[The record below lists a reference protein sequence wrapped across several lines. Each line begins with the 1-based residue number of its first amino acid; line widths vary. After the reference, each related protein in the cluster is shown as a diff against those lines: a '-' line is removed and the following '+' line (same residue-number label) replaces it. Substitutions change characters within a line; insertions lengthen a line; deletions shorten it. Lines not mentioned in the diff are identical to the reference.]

1 MKARLKNRKPS
12 MERRPVEGQKTQTGR
27 RSLRKRKLQTERR
40 SESMTLILDSAEA
53 EFAEKGYNGATL
65 ASVAQVAGVDTSLM
79 RYYFGDKERLFEA
92 VFRRRGPTINK
103 LRVEAFAKYE
113 TEVGGKIT
121 LEGVIYTF
129 IRPGLELSIND
140 EGWRNYDRIVAY
152 VNSSGGELRRLMS
165 EVFDST
171 SHQLLNYL
179 RKLLPHAK
187 EKEIYWGYHFL
198 SGGFTFSLGQT
209 GRIDV
214 ISGGMVSSR
223 DLGAILERLPI
234 VFAAGIRALCDRK
247 RQSIRS

>member
-1 MKARLKNRKPS
+1 MKARKRKP
-12 MERRPVEGQKTQTGR
+12 QAK
-27 RSLRKRKLQTERR
+27 RR

-92 VFRRRGPTINK
+92 VFRRRGPTINQ
-103 LRVEAFAKYE
+103 LRIEAFAKYE
-113 TEVGGKIT
+113 AEVGENMS

-165 EVFDST
+165 EVFDSS
-171 SHQLLNYL
+171 SHLLLDYL
-179 RKLLPHAK
+179 RRLLPGAK
-187 EKEIYWGYHFL
+187 EREIYWGYHFL
-198 SGGFTFSLGQT
+198 SGGLTFSLGQT

-214 ISGGMVSSR
+214 ISGGVVSSR
-223 DLGAILERLPI
+223 DIEAILERLPI
-234 VFAAGIRALCDRK
+234 VFAAGIRALCDRT
-247 RQSIRS
+247 RRPTRR

>member
-1 MKARLKNRKPS
+1 MKASSEKRKPNT
-12 MERRPVEGQKTQTGR
+12 ERRPSGEQKSQAGR
-27 RSLRKRKLQTERR
+27 RPLRKRKLQTERR
-40 SESMTLILDSAEA
+40 LESMTLILDSAEA
-53 EFAEKGYNGATL
+53 EFAQKGYNGATL

-92 VFRRRGPTINK
+92 VFRRRGPTINQ

-113 TEVGGKIT
+113 AEVGKNIT

-152 VNSSGGELRRLMS
+152 VNSSGGELSRLMS
-165 EVFDST
+165 EVFDPT
-171 SHQLLNYL
+171 SHLLLNYL
-179 RKLLPHAK
+179 RRLLPGAK

-198 SGGFTFSLGQT
+198 SGGLTFSLGQT

-214 ISGGMVSSR
+214 ISGGLVSSR
-223 DLGAILERLPI
+223 DLEAILERLPI

-247 RQSIRS
+247 RQTGRS